1 MCQAGEIY
9 FIGKRFRA
17 GKTGAGERCFRP
29 TFAAQVLRTKT
40 EMNPLAKPALTSD
53 PAEWLG
59 DAHPLVAQLGTAD
72 GLASLHALAES
83 LVSQPITSVP
93 ALREFLRAY
102 HDRIL
107 LPQELPAIRNA
118 FHHVSRNEV
127 RELIA
132 FDQQLAKENSLQS
145 FAPASQRIGREQL
158 QKLRPLR
165 DERVVQ
171 RYLTAVESGQ
181 ANGWHTLVYGMT
193 LVLYSLPLRQGLLGY
208 AHQTTRGFIH
218 AAARA
223 RNWKESDCAALF
235 AEFCTNLPI
244 EPDLVQ
250 IAKAPEAVP
259 SPDVGKTLS

>member
-1 MCQAGEIY
+1 MLWPN
-9 FIGKRFRA
+9 KR
-17 GKTGAGERCFRP
+17 GTS
-29 TFAAQVLRTKT
+29 AAIKNR
-40 EMNPLAKPALTSD
+40 MNPLAKPALTTD

-83 LVSQPITSVP
+83 LVARPITNLA

-102 HDRIL
+102 HERIL
-107 LPQELPAIRNA
+107 LPHELPAIRA
-118 FHHVSRNEV
+118 AYEHISRNEV

-132 FDQQLAKENSLQS
+132 FDQHLAAEPALKN
-145 FAPASQRIGREQL
+145 FATASQRIGREQL

-171 RYLTAVESGQ
+171 RYLVAVESGH
-181 ANGWHTLVYGMT
+181 AHGWHTLVYGMT

-223 RNWKESDCAALF
+223 RGWKESECAALF
-235 AEFCTNLPI
+235 TEFGDCVGLEAAT
-244 EPDLVQ
+244 
-250 IAKAPEAVP
+250 AP
-259 SPDVGKTLS
+259 TLSAK

>member
-1 MCQAGEIY
+1 MCQREK
-9 FIGKRFRA
+9 FIFAFRH
-17 GKTGAGERCFRP
+17 
-29 TFAAQVLRTKT
+29 FALESQWREKDAFAQQTRH
-40 EMNPLAKPALTSD
+40 ECCEQNAMNPLAKPALTTD

-72 GLASLHALAES
+72 GLASLHTLAES
-83 LVSQPITSVP
+83 LTARPITSIE

-102 HDRIL
+102 HERIL
-107 LPQELPAIRNA
+107 LPHELPAIRA
-118 FHHVSRNEV
+118 AYEHISRNEV

-132 FDQQLAKENSLQS
+132 FDQQLAAEPALKN
-145 FAPASQRIGREQL
+145 FAVASQRIGCEQL

-171 RYLTAVESGQ
+171 RYLTAVEGGQ
-181 ANGWHTLVYGMT
+181 AHGWHTLVYGMT

-223 RNWKESDCAALF
+223 RGWKESECAALF
-235 AEFCTNLPI
+235 TEFSANLPI
-244 EPDLVQ
+244 EQEL
-250 IAKAPEAVP
+250 ISALKAE
-259 SPDVGKTLS
+259 

>member
-1 MCQAGEIY
+1 MLLPKICG
-9 FIGKRFRA
+9 
-17 GKTGAGERCFRP
+17 TS
-29 TFAAQVLRTKT
+29 AANKNR
-40 EMNPLAKPALTSD
+40 MNPLAKPALTQD

-83 LVSQPITSVP
+83 LATRPITSIT

-102 HDRIL
+102 HERIL
-107 LPQELPAIRNA
+107 LPHELPAIRTA
-118 FHHVSRNEV
+118 YTHISRNEV

-132 FDQQLAKENSLQS
+132 FDQQLTAEPTLQT
-145 FAPASQRIGREQL
+145 FAAASQRIGREQL
-158 QKLRPLR
+158 QRLRPLR

-171 RYLTAVESGQ
+171 RYLAVVESGQ
-181 ANGWHTLVYGMT
+181 AHGWHTLVYGMT

-223 RNWKESDCAALF
+223 RGWKESECAALF
-235 AEFCTNLPI
+235 AEFCTNLPV
-244 EPDLVQ
+244 EQELVCVV
-250 IAKAPEAVP
+250 KALP
-259 SPDVGKTLS
+259 S